1 MRAGP
6 RIKTAIATA
15 ALLGCVAATAPASG
29 SDGGGT
35 GGAGKRAVCFQETR
49 NDLGADYVY
58 ELKVH
63 NLGCDK
69 GENLV
74 KKYHACRH
82 DHGGW
87 NGHCGSFKGYTC
99 TEKKTDSA
107 PGRLQAKGTCV
118 KGSHKF
124 VNFFGEN
131 R

>member
-1 MRAGP
+1 MKG
-6 RIKTAIATA
+6 AIATA
-15 ALLGCVAATAPASG
+15 ALLACFAATAPASG
-29 SDGGGT
+29 SDRGEP
-35 GGAGKRAVCFQETR
+35 AASDAKRDVCFQETR

-58 ELKVH
+58 ELKVR

-74 KKYHACRH
+74 KKYHQCRH

-87 NGHCGSFKGYTC
+87 NGHCGGFKGYTC

-107 PGRLQAKGTCV
+107 PGRLQAKGKCV